1 MEDMANTPESI
12 ATELTPPQR
21 ALLKCVGSGWDWGK
35 AHVKPATIQLV
46 ILKGL
51 VERDKSNRLVLTDQ
65 GRAVLAVLT
74 KE

>member
-1 MEDMANTPESI
+1 MG
-12 ATELTPPQR
+12 L
-21 ALLKCVGSGWDWGK
+21 GK